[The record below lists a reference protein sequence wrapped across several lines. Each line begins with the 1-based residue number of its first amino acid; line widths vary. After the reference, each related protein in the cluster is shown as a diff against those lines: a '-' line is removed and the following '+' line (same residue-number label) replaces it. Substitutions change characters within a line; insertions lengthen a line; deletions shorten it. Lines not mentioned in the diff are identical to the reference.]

1 MAAFCCGERSHYSA
15 ADVDSCHT
23 LAATPSVSGCCRE
36 DSLSAGALVFRSN
49 ILCSVAW
56 SGPRGNDP
64 FVDGP
69 QLIEW
74 SAPDTE
80 AGVDMHVEALEGEG
94 GYHLSVRVIGTT
106 ERLSREAELNKDVTM
121 QIDGD
126 LDHACTYRYGSLE
139 MRGDGDDFVLKI
151 QMTTGFTY
159 NFTTSLLAGDA
170 SRIRVGIHP
179 PKAVAQGSDAVARAG
194 DCRIASAASQRS
206 EDEGELSVGRF
217 PVAGGGRQ
225 SWGAKHCAAVRGIAW
240 TDWRV

>member
-1 MAAFCCGERSHYSA
+1 M
-15 ADVDSCHT
+15 
-23 LAATPSVSGCCRE
+23 
-36 DSLSAGALVFRSN
+36 
-49 ILCSVAW
+49 
-56 SGPRGNDP
+56 
-64 FVDGP
+64 
-69 QLIEW
+69 IEW
-74 SAPDTE
+74 PAPDTE
-80 AGVDMHVEALEGEG
+80 AGVGMHVEALQGEG

-121 QIDGD
+121 QIDCD

-139 MRGDGDDFVLKI
+139 MRGDGDDFVLKVRL
-151 QMTTGFTY
+151 TTGFTY

-179 PKAVAQGSDAVARAG
+179 PKAVAQGSGAAARAG

-217 PVAGGGRQ
+217 PAASGGRQ
-225 SWGAKHCAAVRGIAW
+225 SWGAKYCAAVRETAR